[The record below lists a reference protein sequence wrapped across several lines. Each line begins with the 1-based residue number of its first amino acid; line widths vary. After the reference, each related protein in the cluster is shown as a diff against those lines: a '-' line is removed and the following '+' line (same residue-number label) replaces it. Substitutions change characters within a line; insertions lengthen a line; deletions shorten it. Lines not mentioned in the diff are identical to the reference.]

1 VEAFSGRIEYALTTH
16 VDHKTELQEALARA
30 GKAVSYAVLAVEGPP
45 HDRRFMCAATVEGEE
60 LGVGTG
66 RSKKAAEQE
75 AARMAL
81 EKLGVQPVVVT

>member
-1 VEAFSGRIEYALTTH
+1 M
-16 VDHKTELQEALARA
+16 
-30 GKAVSYAVLAVEGPP
+30 SYAVLEVEGPP
-45 HDRRFMCAATVEGEE
+45 HDRRFRCAATVDGDE

-81 EKLGVQPVVVT
+81 EKLGVQPVGVA

>member
-1 VEAFSGRIEYALTTH
+1 M
-16 VDHKTELQEALARA
+16 
-30 GKAVSYAVLAVEGPP
+30 SYAVLEVEGPP
-45 HDRRFMCAATVEGEE
+45 HDRRFTCAATVEGEE

-81 EKLGVQPVVVT
+81 EKLGVAPAGVA